1 MAALIFANNG
11 SKIYIGTTAV
21 CATTSAYAADT
32 WAEIGGA
39 SEIGDY
45 GDTANEI
52 KIDIISDGRTHKAK
66 GTFDAG
72 TMTLKCAYNSA
83 DTGQVALI
91 AAVADPK
98 GYNFK
103 VVGNDKITPTTGTNS
118 ISYFNAKVM
127 SKAIGRG
134 TANNIV
140 MLNSSLAIDSSVL
153 NVAAT

>member
-1 MAALIFANNG
+1 MTALTFANNG
-11 SKIYIGTTAV
+11 TKIYIGTTVA
-21 CATTSAYAADT
+21 ATTVSAYAADT
-32 WAEIGGA
+32 YTEITGA
-39 SEIGDY
+39 SDIGDF

-72 TMTLKCAYNSA
+72 TMTLKCAYNSTDA
-83 DTGQVALI
+83 GQTALI
-91 AAVADPK
+91 AAVASPL

-103 VVGNDKITPTTGTNS
+103 VVGNDKITTGGTNS
-118 ISYFNAKVM
+118 IAYFNAKVM
-127 SKAIGRG
+127 SKSLGHG

-140 MLNSSLAIDSSVL
+140 MLNSSLAIDSPVL